1 MAARRPTIL
10 ATRRLPDAVEQRL
23 ARDFDAILN
32 TDDHTLE
39 PDEVLRRAQSAEGI
53 LTSAIDRWP
62 ADLIMALPES
72 VRIMA
77 TFSVGIDHIDMPAAR
92 AKGIT
97 VTNTP
102 DVLTDATADIALL
115 LLLAAARR
123 AAEGE
128 ALIRDDAWSGWR
140 PTQLMGMGFA
150 GHNLGVVG
158 MGRIGQAV
166 AQRAR
171 SFGLNVLYHNR
182 TRLPPE
188 REMGAQYHET
198 LETMLPLSH
207 FLSLHCPATPDTRH
221 MINRSTI
228 ELLPPEAVIVNTA
241 RGALIDDEALIAALR
256 SGRLFAAGLDVF
268 DGEPRL
274 HADYRSLPNVFLLPH
289 LGSATRD
296 ARNAMGFRCLYNLDS
311 FFAGRRPPDILA

>member
-1 MAARRPTIL
+1 MAARRPKIL
-10 ATRRLPDAVEQRL
+10 ATRRLPHAVEQRL
-23 ARDFDAILN
+23 TRDFVAILN

-39 PDEVLRRAQSAEGI
+39 PDEILAKAEQVDGI

-62 ADLIMALPES
+62 SELVTALPET

-77 TFSVGIDHIDMPAAR
+77 TFSVGIDHIDMAASR
-92 AKGIT
+92 ARGMT

-128 ALIRDDAWSGWR
+128 ALIRKDAWIGWR

-182 TRLPPE
+182 SRLPPE

-198 LETMLPLSH
+198 LETMLPLSQ
-207 FLSLHCPATPDTRH
+207 FLSLHCPATTRH
-221 MINRSTI
+221 MINCSTI
-228 ELLPPEAVIVNTA
+228 ELLPPVAVIVNTA
-241 RGALIDDEALIAALR
+241 RGALIDDAALIAALR

-274 HADYRSLPNVFLLPH
+274 NADYRSLPNVFLLPH

-311 FFAGRRPPDILA
+311 FFAGRKPPDVVA